1 MVQTT
6 SHIFSGKVDIES
18 NLLVGSSHLFVDTVN
33 NRVGITTPDPHAS
46 LHVDG
51 NVFVESNVGVG
62 SNINLDPTTGYITA
76 VQFRGDGSN
85 LSGVLTSLQNATD
98 QGATSN
104 VTIQLTN
111 EDTSL
116 TASGNIEVGGSL
128 IASNIETE
136 GKIVATTFGP
146 GNASNL
152 TGIVTTL
159 QAVSGFG
166 NSTSNTILFTNTGTS
181 LKASGTIESV
191 GVQVNGLD
199 VGLDRDVTSN
209 AIRVTNIETD
219 IGLITQNVSELQ
231 QANTVQRNLIT
242 DLRTDVTS
250 NTSRISSLETDRF
263 SNTVRI
269 SLLESANIIQGDLIT
284 DIRTDITSN
293 TSRITVL
300 ETANAVQGDLITDIR
315 TDITSN
321 TSRISTLETANTV
334 QRNLITGIEADVTS
348 NASRIAIL
356 EWANNV
362 VQGDLIR
369 NLRSDLTSNTTRVET
384 LEGANV
390 VQESLINDLRTD
402 LTSNTARIATN
413 EATASSHSGLISG
426 LRTDMNSNSAR
437 ITVLE
442 SGSSTQSTD
451 ITNLQADL
459 TSNASR
465 VTVLEGQ
472 RVDHENRISTLET
485 DTASNVSRIVVLE
498 EANTV
503 QGDLITSLRTDVTS
517 NTSRISVL
525 ETDAASN
532 ASRVSVLELGN
543 TVQETLINSLRV
555 DVNSNATKLDTLTL
569 NDVININNA
578 TSNTVN
584 FTNTVTG
591 LVTTANLE
599 VGSNLT
605 ISGLSASKV
614 PYVDANKVLRDSF
627 ITTTGDATVIASNLD
642 VTGNIFM
649 RGEKYVVESE
659 TKLINDAIIGIANNN
674 TVATTDVGILMQ
686 RPTANV
692 ALIHHGSSDKFTIG
706 YTQNDLEAV
715 DIVND
720 TVNQINVNVLGNLY
734 TQNNLTVGSGG
745 SYFGD
750 GTTLTGVAL
759 KNDMTSN
766 ASRIEVLETDLTSNA
781 SRVTVLEAANAVQE
795 TLITNLRTDMDSNNA
810 RVNVLEAANAVQ
822 ETLITNLRTDVDS
835 NNARVTTLE
844 AANAVQEG
852 LITDLRTDM
861 TSNAYRVGTIET
873 ELGYPTFSTLGLDGI
888 VNRSNATS
896 NVIKLTN
903 ATTGLVAD
911 GNIHALNFIGDG
923 GTLSNIATDL
933 QQITENGNTTSNTV
947 QFTNVV
953 TSFITSSN
961 VGVRVAKPEENLH
974 LAGNL
979 RISNTSVLSDKI
991 DFQKIASE
999 TIFTSTPHTSWTEEQ
1014 ILVASNPSEYDFFG
1028 QQSAVSADGT
1038 TIAVGARLEDTTATD
1053 SGAVYVYTYGSGTW
1067 TQRAMLKASDAQ
1079 TSDILGEAG
1088 LGISDDG
1095 QTIVVAAREEDTG
1108 GTSAGAVYVFMAGN
1122 STWGSHTQV
1131 KLQASNKEAGDQFA
1145 RCDISGDGNVIIVGA
1160 PHEAGPTNS
1169 LQGSGAVYMFTR
1181 SGNTW
1186 SEQQIVRPH
1195 DPQVDNYFGVDCTLN
1210 RTGSVAAIAAT
1221 GDDTT
1226 ATDSGAVYIFK
1237 RIGGTWHQDA
1247 KLKASSPIANNSMG
1261 SLALSDNGLTLAAGS
1276 AGDDTANSPDSGA
1289 VFVFTYTGG
1298 AWSQTIKLTGS
1309 GAGSGDNLGGRT
1321 RISGAGNT
1329 IVAGARNNDSL
1340 APDAGCA
1347 YIFTLTG
1354 GTWSEALKIT
1364 SSAGSSG
1371 DLLGDSVSISRDGT
1385 VICAGSVTA
1394 DPNSV
1399 LDSGSVNVYRGSGGS
1414 VSQSTST
1421 ASFRIGDTLSI
1432 GSTGYIGIQTNDPA
1446 FNLDIHGTANVGPL
1460 SVSNT
1465 FSLSNVATM
1474 GTTKTF
1480 VVTAGGGAF
1489 NIDGLD
1495 RRSLELHENQTY
1507 IFDLSSTTLS
1517 THPLVFQTTN
1527 TNDGTTNGTNYETG
1541 ITSTGTYAVDERRT
1555 FTVSAGAPTTLYYY
1569 CTAHTGMGG
1578 QISISPTAELIVSGR
1593 VIASGN
1599 VEASKFIGD
1608 GSQLTGISGATTSG
1622 LQVVTTNGATT
1633 SDAIQLTN
1641 TGTSLTASGGI
1652 TAAYFTGDGSN
1663 LTGISSTLQAI
1674 TDKGNTTS
1682 NTIQFTNGF
1691 TSLAASGNVLVTGNV
1706 TADYFAGDGSNVS
1719 IGEMT
1724 ATAIPYVDANKQLR
1738 DSYITRTIDTTTI
1751 TSNLRVEGN
1760 LVVTGTSYAVDSE
1773 NMVINDRIIGL
1784 ANNNTTTTLDTGL
1797 MLQYPQKNVAIIH
1810 HGTVSGSPHNGQLT
1824 IGYTQNTFVH
1834 DNIIHDAN
1842 NITLNVI
1849 GHVITQ
1855 NNITVG
1861 AQGSY
1866 YGDGTTLTGVA
1877 LSADLSDN
1885 VTRIGD
1891 LETATIVSNSSGIT
1905 TGFTRGDI
1913 IYASADNVLN
1923 KLPLGTSGQVLKSDG
1938 TDVVWGTDGGG
1949 GSGSTVWQT
1958 NGNKIYY
1965 SADNVGINVS
1975 NPAFRLD
1982 VHGTANV
1989 GALTATS
1996 ISVGGQSVALA
2007 ADLSANAARVDAL
2020 YTATSGDIIYATGTN
2035 TLAKLGIGAPG
2046 QVLTVVNGF
2055 PAWAAATGGG
2065 GGGTSQ
2071 WSNVTLD
2078 EVYFD
2083 GNVGIAN
2090 TDPGH
2095 DLSVGSNLYVD
2106 DDASNV
2112 LVVTGNTAMSSL
2124 TLGEVS
2130 IVASYN
2136 LDQIVNTGNVTSN
2149 TVQFSNA
2156 ITSLTAASNVVVTG
2170 NVTADYFVGD
2180 GSNLTGISSTLQAI
2194 TDSGNVTSNT
2204 IQFSNAITGFVT
2216 TANIEVGTA
2225 NLFVDTANSRVG
2237 VGTNAPAYTL
2247 DVRGNVYALSD
2258 VDIGI
2263 GYRDNLIPKMTGRVN
2278 NVNITALN
2286 QRTRTSYAIAEK
2298 AVSTWTTR
2306 TIDASNWL
2314 SVAWSPELSLF
2325 VAVAFSGTNQL
2336 ATSPDGITWT
2346 GRTMVTGGWTGVV
2359 WSSELSLFV
2368 AVAYSGTNQ
2377 LATSPDGITWTGR
2390 TMVTGGWNTIT
2401 WSPELSLFVAVE
2413 FQGNQ
2418 FATSTD
2424 GINWTSGTITAGA
2437 LGEWA
2442 DIVWSP
2448 ELSIFV
2454 TVDYSSSP
2462 GRFATSTDG
2471 TNWTT
2476 HTIGGSNWISVAWSP
2491 ELSRFVAVSGN
2502 GTNNFATS
2510 PDGINWTIGTIV
2522 SGIWTDLIWSPESS
2536 IFVAVGFSSGT
2547 NHVATSPDGITWTGH
2562 TIASGDW
2569 KRILWSPELSLFVT
2583 LATGGTNQAATSNFV
2598 IPSPLNTPMSH
2609 PGQLHVDT
2617 VNSRVGIGTTSPSE
2631 LLTVGDDGV
2640 NVDVVNNIR
2649 INGRKA
2655 GADGEIGSLYF
2666 ANSKDTGDGTT
2677 GSSASI
2683 RASRIGGSNWAT
2695 QLDFYTNGGGA
2706 VGSGTSRLTILEY
2719 GNVGI
2724 GTSVPGSIL
2733 DVHGASGAA
2742 IKKSAPT
2749 AATSTYNFVLNGPR
2763 PGTTGGGATHF
2774 INGSTRNDDGGAST
2788 YTIRNDSGPLRLG
2801 HPSYNNVIDGPRLD
2815 VNGIIKQTGA
2825 NWALTNGGVSDSTQ
2839 YAGAYPGD
2847 YAYLNRTLST
2857 PTNVTLTHENQ
2868 GGYNTRSRI
2877 TVGTTGKYAMY
2888 INGFRQTGTSGTKE
2902 LQIQKNG
2909 AFVSVRAYSGPE
2921 GTSNYATVGSA
2932 YTIMDLNANDYVEVY
2947 ISQSRFH
2954 GNDSIYFAGHLI
2966 A

>member
-18 NLLVGSSHLFVDTVN
+18 NLLVGSSHLFVDTIN
-33 NRVGITTPDPHAS
+33 NRVGVTTANPDAS
-46 LHVDG
+46 LHVNG

-62 SNINLDPTTGYITA
+62 SNINLDPETGYITA

-98 QGATSN
+98 QGASSN
-104 VTIQLTN
+104 VTINLTN

-116 TASGNIEVGGSL
+116 AASGNIEVGGSL
-128 IASNIETE
+128 IASNIETD
-136 GKIVATTFGP
+136 GKIVAATFGP
-146 GNASNL
+146 GDASNL
-152 TGIVTTL
+152 TGIITTL
-159 QAVSGFG
+159 QSVSGFG

-181 LKASGTIESV
+181 LKASGTIESA

-199 VGLDRDVTSN
+199 VGFDRDVTSN

-219 IGLITQNVSELQ
+219 IGLITQNVSDLQ
-231 QANTVQRNLIT
+231 QANTVQRTLISE
-242 DLRTDVTS
+242 LRTDVTS

-293 TSRITVL
+293 TSRIAVL
-300 ETANAVQGDLITDIR
+300 ETANTVQRDLITDIR

-321 TSRISTLETANTV
+321 TSRIDALETANTV
-334 QRNLITGIEADVTS
+334 QRDLITDITIDVTS
-348 NASRIAIL
+348 NASRIDIL
-356 EWANNV
+356 EYANNV
-362 VQGDLIR
+362 IQRDLIQDLR
-369 NLRSDLTSNTTRVET
+369 NDLTSNTTRVET

-402 LTSNTARIATN
+402 LTSNTARIATS
-413 EATASSHSGLISG
+413 ETTISSHSGLITE
-426 LRTDMNSNSAR
+426 LKADMNSNSAR

-442 SGSSTQSTD
+442 TGSSTQSTD
-451 ITNLQADL
+451 ITNLQTDL

-485 DTASNVSRIVVLE
+485 DTASNVARIVVLE

-555 DVNSNATKLDTLTL
+555 DVNSNASKLDTLTL

-591 LVTTANLE
+591 LVTAANLE

-605 ISGLSASKV
+605 VSGLSASKV

-659 TKLINDAIIGIANNN
+659 TKLINDAIIGLANNN

-706 YTQNDLEAV
+706 YTQNDLEAA

-720 TVNQINVNVLGNLY
+720 TVNQINVNVLGNLF

-781 SRVTVLEAANAVQE
+781 SRVTILETANAVQE

-835 NNARVTTLE
+835 NNARVTNLE
-844 AANAVQEG
+844 AANAVQET

-861 TSNAYRVGTIET
+861 TSNAYRVNTIET

-888 VNRSNATS
+888 VNRSNVTS

-961 VGVRVAKPEENLH
+961 VGVRVAKPEEHLH

-999 TIFTSTPHTSWTEEQ
+999 IIFTSTPHTSWAEEQ
-1014 ILVASNPSEYDFFG
+1014 ILVASNPSEYDYFG

-1038 TIAVGARLEDTTATD
+1038 TIAVGARNEDTTATD

-1108 GTSAGAVYVFMAGN
+1108 GTNAGAVYVFMAGN

-1160 PHEAGPTNS
+1160 PHEDGPTNS
-1169 LQGSGAVYMFTR
+1169 VSSSGAVYMFTR
-1181 SGNTW
+1181 SGNAW

-1195 DPQVDNYFGVDCTLN
+1195 DPQVDNYFGIDCTLN

-1247 KLKASSPIANNSMG
+1247 KLKVSSPVANNYMG

-1289 VFVFTYTGG
+1289 VFVFTYAAG

-1340 APDAGCA
+1340 ASNAGCA
-1347 YIFTLTG
+1347 YVFAFTG
-1354 GTWSEALKIT
+1354 GTWSEVLKIT
-1364 SSAGSSG
+1364 SSAGAAG

-1385 VICAGSVTA
+1385 VICTGSVTA
-1394 DPNSV
+1394 DPSSTN
-1399 LDSGSVNVYRGSGGS
+1399 DAGSVNVYRGSGGS
-1414 VSQSTST
+1414 VSQSTSK

-1432 GSTGYIGIQTNDPA
+1432 GPTGDIGIQTNDPA

-1460 SVSNT
+1460 TVSDT

-1480 VVTAGGGAF
+1480 VVRASGGVYY
-1489 NIDGLD
+1489 IDD
-1495 RRSLELHENQTY
+1495 DSQPSLELHEHQTY
-1507 IFDLSSTTLS
+1507 IFDISHTSLASGP
-1517 THPLVFQTTN
+1517 HPLEFATQPEGANNSEYTTGISL
-1527 TNDGTTNGTNYETG
+1527 TGTLGTTG
-1541 ITSTGTYAVDERRT
+1541 AKKT
-1555 FTVSAGAPTTLYYY
+1555 FVVPAGAPTTLYYY
-1569 CTAHTGMGG
+1569 CTAHSGMGG
-1578 QISISPTAELIVSGR
+1578 TISISPTAELVVSGR
-1593 VIASGN
+1593 VVASGN
-1599 VEASKFIGD
+1599 VEANTFIGDTFIGD
-1608 GSQLTGISGATTSG
+1608 GSQLTGISGVTTSG

-1834 DNIIHDAN
+1834 DNIVHDAN

-1877 LSADLSDN
+1877 LSADLTDN
-1885 VTRIGD
+1885 VTRIED
-1891 LETATIVSNSSGIT
+1891 LETATIISNSSGIT
-1905 TGFTRGDI
+1905 TGFTKGDI

-1949 GSGSTVWQT
+1949 GGSGSTVWQT

-1975 NPAFRLD
+1975 NPAFDLD

-1996 ISVGGQSVALA
+1996 LSVGGQTLALA
-2007 ADLSANAARVDAL
+2007 SDLSANATRLDAL
-2020 YTATSGDIIYATGTN
+2020 YSATAGDIIYATGTN
-2035 TLAKLGIGAPG
+2035 TLAKLVIGAPG
-2046 QVLTVVNGF
+2046 EVLTVVNGF

-2065 GGGTSQ
+2065 GGGGTSQ
-2071 WSNVTLD
+2071 WTTVNTN
-2078 EVYFD
+2078 EIYYN

-2090 TDPGH
+2090 LDPGH

-2130 IVASYN
+2130 IVASYGLSEILN
-2136 LDQIVNTGNVTSN
+2136 VSNTSSNIMQLTDATTGLVATGNVHALAYHGDGTFLTGLNLEHVANEGNATSN
-2149 TVQFSNA
+2149 TVRFTNTTTGLVTTA
-2156 ITSLTAASNVVVTG
+2156 NVEVGGDLTVTG
-2170 NVTADYFVGD
+2170 NV
-2180 GSNLTGISSTLQAI
+2180 
-2194 TDSGNVTSNT
+2194 
-2204 IQFSNAITGFVT
+2204 
-2216 TANIEVGTA
+2216 EVGTA
-2225 NLFVDTANSRVG
+2225 NLFVDTANSRFG
-2237 VGTNAPAYTL
+2237 IGTVSPDEKLHVNGNIRLGGPQGTDEDASYYIKSAGQIHINSAADGTADDSYICL
-2247 DVRGNVYALSD
+2247 DLRAGQSGSNRSG
-2258 VDIGI
+2258 IGI
-2263 GYRDNLIPKMTGRVN
+2263 CG
-2278 NVNITALN
+2278 A
-2286 QRTRTSYAIAEK
+2286 
-2298 AVSTWTTR
+2298 
-2306 TIDASNWL
+2306 
-2314 SVAWSPELSLF
+2314 
-2325 VAVAFSGTNQL
+2325 
-2336 ATSPDGITWT
+2336 
-2346 GRTMVTGGWTGVV
+2346 
-2359 WSSELSLFV
+2359 
-2368 AVAYSGTNQ
+2368 
-2377 LATSPDGITWTGR
+2377 
-2390 TMVTGGWNTIT
+2390 
-2401 WSPELSLFVAVE
+2401 
-2413 FQGNQ
+2413 
-2418 FATSTD
+2418 ATSTTYQH
-2424 GINWTSGTITAGA
+2424 IAFET
-2437 LGEWA
+2437 
-2442 DIVWSP
+2442 
-2448 ELSIFV
+2448 
-2454 TVDYSSSP
+2454 
-2462 GRFATSTDG
+2462 TD
-2471 TNWTT
+2471 
-2476 HTIGGSNWISVAWSP
+2476 A
-2491 ELSRFVAVSGN
+2491 ER
-2502 GTNNFATS
+2502 
-2510 PDGINWTIGTIV
+2510 
-2522 SGIWTDLIWSPESS
+2522 
-2536 IFVAVGFSSGT
+2536 
-2547 NHVATSPDGITWTGH
+2547 
-2562 TIASGDW
+2562 
-2569 KRILWSPELSLFVT
+2569 
-2583 LATGGTNQAATSNFV
+2583 
-2598 IPSPLNTPMSH
+2598 M
-2609 PGQLHVDT
+2609 
-2617 VNSRVGIGTTSPSE
+2617 
-2631 LLTVGDDGV
+2631 
-2640 NVDVVNNIR
+2640 R
-2649 INGRKA
+2649 INY
-2655 GADGEIGSLYF
+2655 D
-2666 ANSKDTGDGTT
+2666 
-2677 GSSASI
+2677 
-2683 RASRIGGSNWAT
+2683 
-2695 QLDFYTNGGGA
+2695 
-2706 VGSGTSRLTILEY
+2706 

-2724 GTSVPGSIL
+2724 GTSSPGTTLHIETPTGTASNYVRIGSGMNDGSSQSISGVEFRTNPQFYNGDNGQRVPAQIRSGFYNGPAGTANWGDAYVSLLSTASTSSGALTEHVTCRGGRVGIMTTTPGAIL
-2733 DVHGASGAA
+2733 DVQGSDAASP
-2742 IKKSAPT
+2742 IKKTAPT
-2749 AATSTYNFVLNGPR
+2749 ASTGTYNFVLNGPR
-2763 PGTTGGGATHF
+2763 PGTTGSGATHF
-2774 INGSTRNDDGGAST
+2774 INGSTRSADGGNST
-2788 YTIRNDSGPLRLG
+2788 YTIRNDSGQLRLG
-2801 HPSYNNVIDGPRLD
+2801 HSSYTTLFQGTNLRMDENDNSFFHFGPNGTWQGELYVGATSDRTSSSYTTKAQVIATDGNLHLDSGNARDIYMNYYRGNYIRHHGLGVWSDDRLKSEEELLTNATD
-2815 VNGIIKQTGA
+2815 TLLKLSPQKYLKRHTLREDEDRDPLVETGLIAQDIWYDAPELRHLVQLGDGA
-2825 NWALTNGGVSDSTQ
+2825 NPTDIKPEAPVVGDIQQDPDYSSWGPKEASVNYNGLI
-2839 YAGAYPGD
+2839 
-2847 YAYLNRTLST
+2847 AYLIKSNQELHNRIQAL
-2857 PTNVTLTHENQ
+2857 EN
-2868 GGYNTRSRI
+2868 
-2877 TVGTTGKYAMY
+2877 A
-2888 INGFRQTGTSGTKE
+2888 
-2902 LQIQKNG
+2902 
-2909 AFVSVRAYSGPE
+2909 
-2921 GTSNYATVGSA
+2921 
-2932 YTIMDLNANDYVEVY
+2932 
-2947 ISQSRFH
+2947 
-2954 GNDSIYFAGHLI
+2954 
-2966 A
+2966 

>member
-18 NLLVGSSHLFVDTVN
+18 NLLVGSSHLFVDTIN
-33 NRVGITTPDPHAS
+33 NRVGITTANPDAS
-46 LHVDG
+46 LHVNG

-62 SNINLDPTTGYITA
+62 SNINLDPETGYITA

-98 QGATSN
+98 QGASSN
-104 VTIQLTN
+104 VTINLTN

-116 TASGNIEVGGSL
+116 AATGNIEVGGSL

-159 QAVSGFG
+159 QSVSGFG

-181 LKASGTIESV
+181 LKASGTIESA

-199 VGLDRDVTSN
+199 VGFDRDVTSN

-219 IGLITQNVSELQ
+219 IGLITQNVSDLQ
-231 QANTVQRNLIT
+231 QANTVQRTLIS

-250 NTSRISSLETDRF
+250 NTSRINSLETDRF

-293 TSRITVL
+293 TSRIAVL
-300 ETANAVQGDLITDIR
+300 ETANTVQRDLITDIR

-321 TSRISTLETANTV
+321 TSRIDALETANTV
-334 QRNLITGIEADVTS
+334 QRDLITDITLDVTS
-348 NASRIAIL
+348 NASRIDIL
-356 EWANNV
+356 EYANNV
-362 VQGDLIR
+362 IQRDLIQDLR
-369 NLRSDLTSNTTRVET
+369 NDLTSNTTRVET

-413 EATASSHSGLISG
+413 ETTVSSHSGLISG
-426 LRTDMNSNSAR
+426 LRADMNSNSAR

-442 SGSSTQSTD
+442 TGSSTQSTD
-451 ITNLQADL
+451 ITNLQTDL
-459 TSNASR
+459 SSNASR

-485 DTASNVSRIVVLE
+485 DTASNVARIVVLE

-555 DVNSNATKLDTLTL
+555 DVNSNASKLDTLTL
-569 NDVININNA
+569 DDVININNT

-591 LVTTANLE
+591 LVTAANLE
-599 VGSNLT
+599 IGSNLT
-605 ISGLSASKV
+605 VSGLSASKV

-649 RGEKYVVESE
+649 RGEKYVIESE

-706 YTQNDLEAV
+706 YTQNDLEAA

-720 TVNQINVNVLGNLY
+720 TVNQINVNVLGNLF

-759 KNDMTSN
+759 KADMTSN

-781 SRVTVLEAANAVQE
+781 SRVTILEAANAVQE
-795 TLITNLRTDMDSNNA
+795 TLITNLRTDVDSNNV
-810 RVNVLEAANAVQ
+810 RITTLEAANAVQ

-844 AANAVQEG
+844 AANAVQET
-852 LITDLRTDM
+852 LITNLRTD
-861 TSNAYRVGTIET
+861 TDSNAYRVGTIET

-888 VNRSNATS
+888 VNKSNATS

-1014 ILVASNPSEYDFFG
+1014 ILVASNPSQHDFFG
-1028 QQSAVSADGT
+1028 QHSAVSADGT
-1038 TIAVGARLEDTTATD
+1038 TIAVGARSEDTTATD

-1067 TQRAMLKASDAQ
+1067 TQRVMLKASDAD
-1079 TSDILGEAG
+1079 TDDILTEAG

-1095 QTIVVAAREEDTG
+1095 QTIVAAARQEGTG
-1108 GTSAGAVYVFMAGN
+1108 GTNAGAVYVFMAGN
-1122 STWGSHTQV
+1122 GTWGSHTQV

-1195 DPQVDNYFGVDCTLN
+1195 DPQVDNYFGIDCTLN

-1226 ATDSGAVYIFK
+1226 AADSGAVYIFK

-1247 KLKASSPIANNSMG
+1247 KLKVSSPVANNSMG

-1289 VFVFTYTGG
+1289 VFVFTYAGG

-1340 APDAGCA
+1340 ASDAGCA
-1347 YIFTLTG
+1347 YVFAFTG
-1354 GTWSEALKIT
+1354 GTWSEVLKIT

-1385 VICAGSVTA
+1385 VICAGSTTA
-1394 DPNSV
+1394 DPSSTT
-1399 LDSGSVNVYRGSGGS
+1399 DAGSVNVYRGSGGS

-1432 GSTGYIGIQTNDPA
+1432 DSTTLTATGNVFVSGNVTADFLVGDGSNITGIATTLQAVSDNGNVTSNTIQFTNVTTGFITTSNIEIGGNAVITSGLNVGNVATGTTGSLQTITQNYNNLTNVPASSRASGQWRSYTFGNITLPNDWTSTGFELRAIVNGTLDGIATAEYVTITMKKQGSGTQPSVGLNFNPQNQSSGITSGGGKVYYTNVSQSSTAVSNGSFSAGDVVDFYMNIYVTYWDSLTVNFEIDYTNTVSSYGSAFVVSSVTSNVGILTNEPA
-1446 FNLDIHGTANVGPL
+1446 FNLDVHGNANVGPL
-1460 SVSNT
+1460 TVSNT
-1465 FSLSNVATM
+1465 LSLSNVATM

-1480 VVTAGGGAF
+1480 VVTVSGAVYY
-1489 NIDGLD
+1489 IDGVQQP
-1495 RRSLELHENQTY
+1495 SLELHENQTY
-1507 IFDLSSTTLS
+1507 IFDMSDSTNS
-1517 THPLVFQTTN
+1517 GHPLAFSTAYNGATSSYTTGVVSN
-1527 TNDGTTNGTNYETG
+1527 HSTVASGTAGSKVTW
-1541 ITSTGTYAVDERRT
+1541 
-1555 FTVSAGAPTTLYYY
+1555 TVPAGAPSAFYYY
-1569 CTAHTGMGG
+1569 CTVHGAGMGSSTAS
-1578 QISISPTAELIVSGR
+1578 SISPTAELIVSGR
-1593 VIASGN
+1593 VVASGN
-1599 VEASKFIGD
+1599 VEADAFIGD

-1663 LTGISSTLQAI
+1663 
-1674 TDKGNTTS
+1674 
-1682 NTIQFTNGF
+1682 
-1691 TSLAASGNVLVTGNV
+1691 
-1706 TADYFAGDGSNVS
+1706 VS

-1724 ATAIPYVDANKQLR
+1724 ATTIPYVDANKQLR

-1885 VTRIGD
+1885 VTRIED
-1891 LETATIVSNSSGIT
+1891 LETATIISNSSGIT

-1923 KLPLGTSGQVLKSDG
+1923 KLALGTSGQVLKSDG

-1949 GSGSTVWQT
+1949 GGSGSTVWQT

-1965 SADNVGINVS
+1965 STDNVGINVS
-1975 NPAFRLD
+1975 DPAFDLD

-1996 ISVGGQSVALA
+1996 LSVGGQTLALA
-2007 ADLSANAARVDAL
+2007 SDLSANATRIDTL
-2020 YTATSGDIIYATGTN
+2020 YTATAGDIIYATGTN
-2035 TLAKLGIGAPG
+2035 TLAKLGIGAAG

-2065 GGGTSQ
+2065 GGGGGTSSQ
-2071 WSNVTLD
+2071 WTTVNTN
-2078 EVYFD
+2078 EIYYD

-2106 DDASNV
+2106 DDGSNV
-2112 LVVTGNTAMSSL
+2112 LVVTGNTAMSTL

-2170 NVTADYFVGD
+2170 NVTAAYFVGD

-2204 IQFSNAITGFVT
+2204 VQFSNVITGLVT
-2216 TANIEVGTA
+2216 TANVEVGGELTVSGNVEVGTS
-2225 NLFVDTANSRVG
+2225 NLF
-2237 VGTNAPAYTL
+2237 
-2247 DVRGNVYALSD
+2247 
-2258 VDIGI
+2258 
-2263 GYRDNLIPKMTGRVN
+2263 
-2278 NVNITALN
+2278 
-2286 QRTRTSYAIAEK
+2286 
-2298 AVSTWTTR
+2298 
-2306 TIDASNWL
+2306 
-2314 SVAWSPELSLF
+2314 
-2325 VAVAFSGTNQL
+2325 
-2336 ATSPDGITWT
+2336 
-2346 GRTMVTGGWTGVV
+2346 
-2359 WSSELSLFV
+2359 
-2368 AVAYSGTNQ
+2368 
-2377 LATSPDGITWTGR
+2377 
-2390 TMVTGGWNTIT
+2390 
-2401 WSPELSLFVAVE
+2401 
-2413 FQGNQ
+2413 
-2418 FATSTD
+2418 
-2424 GINWTSGTITAGA
+2424 
-2437 LGEWA
+2437 
-2442 DIVWSP
+2442 
-2448 ELSIFV
+2448 
-2454 TVDYSSSP
+2454 
-2462 GRFATSTDG
+2462 
-2471 TNWTT
+2471 
-2476 HTIGGSNWISVAWSP
+2476 
-2491 ELSRFVAVSGN
+2491 
-2502 GTNNFATS
+2502 
-2510 PDGINWTIGTIV
+2510 
-2522 SGIWTDLIWSPESS
+2522 
-2536 IFVAVGFSSGT
+2536 
-2547 NHVATSPDGITWTGH
+2547 
-2562 TIASGDW
+2562 
-2569 KRILWSPELSLFVT
+2569 
-2583 LATGGTNQAATSNFV
+2583 
-2598 IPSPLNTPMSH
+2598 
-2609 PGQLHVDT
+2609 VDT
-2617 VNSRVGIGTTSPSE
+2617 VNSRVGIGVTSPQTNFHVE
-2631 LLTVGDDGV
+2631 
-2640 NVDVVNNIR
+2640 
-2649 INGRKA
+2649 
-2655 GADGEIGSLYF
+2655 
-2666 ANSKDTGDGTT
+2666 
-2677 GSSASI
+2677 SS
-2683 RASRIGGSNWAT
+2683 
-2695 QLDFYTNGGGA
+2695 
-2706 VGSGTSRLTILEY
+2706 
-2719 GNVGI
+2719 
-2724 GTSVPGSIL
+2724 
-2733 DVHGASGAA
+2733 
-2742 IKKSAPT
+2742 
-2749 AATSTYNFVLNGPR
+2749 
-2763 PGTTGGGATHF
+2763 
-2774 INGSTRNDDGGAST
+2774 GSTGIDVYGGDT
-2788 YTIRNDSGPLRLG
+2788 G
-2801 HPSYNNVIDGPRLD
+2801 HPSIFIGEHMTNYSRKWGGKFTYYGDSNIRWLNVSVVDDNVETPALTIRRNAHIGINEESPETTLHITNETETTGTGDAFISGLTGNTSNRKPTECLRLQGKWYSSGSGALLRFTNQHPQGTFPNTGEYNLAGIAGYDHDSSWGGGLAFYTSPGTGSGGDDLTLRMSIDSVGAVNIPGPT
-2815 VNGIIKQTGA
+2815 TGA
-2825 NWALTNGGVSDSTQ
+2825 SHGSASMLYLLDTPVIKEWQWTGSTN
-2839 YAGAYPGD
+2839 
-2847 YAYLNRTLST
+2847 NTLRVTFSASEL
-2857 PTNVTLTHENQ
+2857 PTNCKAIYADVFMPQHSLNDHVGHALGKNHGQQTMWTGARNQ
-2868 GGYNTRSRI
+2868 QPSTTFGNLALQQCFLSMPGQSDGFEFFYGNWWNSCIIPLDTGNKLYHTVSGESGGT
-2877 TVGTTGKYAMY
+2877 
-2888 INGFRQTGTSGTKE
+2888 
-2902 LQIQKNG
+2902 
-2909 AFVSVRAYSGPE
+2909 
-2921 GTSNYATVGSA
+2921 
-2932 YTIMDLNANDYVEVY
+2932 
-2947 ISQSRFH
+2947 QSWIYMVVKGYFH
-2954 GNDSIYFAGHLI
+2954 
-2966 A
+2966 